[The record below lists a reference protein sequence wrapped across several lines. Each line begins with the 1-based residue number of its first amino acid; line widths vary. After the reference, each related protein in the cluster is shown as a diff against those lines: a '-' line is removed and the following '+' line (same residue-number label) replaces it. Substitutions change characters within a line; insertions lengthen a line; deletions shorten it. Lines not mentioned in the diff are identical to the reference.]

1 MDHLNRGNV
10 FRLNH
15 SSGKNYIGFVK
26 GGRDLLTLVLF
37 DHESNTLKTLTGFS
51 AGNKNVTKLTKE
63 DMPDILKKHTMNA
76 SLALKKA
83 PKLPSHSMALNTLGW
98 WLKVGLIQRLRFLS
112 MAINSIPVALL
123 FCLLSF
129 NKPI

>member
-63 DMPDILKKHTMNA
+63 DMPDILKKA
-76 SLALKKA
+76 YDECFVSIKKGSKVTFTFDGVEHA
-83 PKLPSHSMALNTLGW
+83 GVVVKGGANPKVEIFINGDKFYTSGPAVLFT
-98 WLKVGLIQRLRFLS
+98 VIQ
-112 MAINSIPVALL
+112 
-123 FCLLSF
+123 
-129 NKPI
+129 

>member
-63 DMPDILKKHTMNA
+63 DMPDILKK
-76 SLALKKA
+76 SYDECFVSIKKGSKVTFRFDGVEHA
-83 PKLPSHSMALNTLGW
+83 GVVVKGGANPKVEIFINGDKFYTSGPAVLFT
-98 WLKVGLIQRLRFLS
+98 VIQ
-112 MAINSIPVALL
+112 
-123 FCLLSF
+123 
-129 NKPI
+129 

>member
-1 MDHLNRGNV
+1 MDHLNLGNV

-63 DMPDILKKHTMNA
+63 DMPDILKKA
-76 SLALKKA
+76 YDECFVSIKKGSKVTFTFDGVEHA
-83 PKLPSHSMALNTLGW
+83 GVVVKGGANPKVEIFINGDKFYTSGPAVLFT
-98 WLKVGLIQRLRFLS
+98 VIQ
-112 MAINSIPVALL
+112 
-123 FCLLSF
+123 
-129 NKPI
+129 

>member
-63 DMPDILKKHTMNA
+63 DMPDILKKAYDECFVSIKKGSKVTFNFDGVEHTGIVVKGGAN
-76 SLALKKA
+76 
-83 PKLPSHSMALNTLGW
+83 PK
-98 WLKVGLIQRLRFLS
+98 VEIF
-112 MAINSIPVALL
+112 INGDKFYTSGPAVL
-123 FCLLSF
+123 FTVVQ
-129 NKPI
+129 